1 MPRVWAD
8 KDFDTR
14 VRRHLYVIY
23 LCSWELYVISSRIS
37 FLISK
42 FLCDWYNLAI
52 NKATLHVNESCLIC
66 LIHKRTHLL
75 WVFLLPRSIHS
86 FFYLSEDRVTNK
98 NQIYCYILFD
108 NAPNIAIKKRSK
120 FSTLIKMCYIFFT
133 PVLELPKAFFKI
145 SSIHCMKGDVC
156 TSFRIGFFFVAYK
169 VWSFNIYLFNPFIG
183 NF

>member
-52 NKATLHVNESCLIC
+52 NKVTLHVNESCLIC

-75 WVFLLPRSIHS
+75 WVFYYRGPSILFSIYQRTELQTRIKSTVTYFSTMRQTFNTYQDVLYFFHSCFRITKS
-86 FFYLSEDRVTNK
+86 FFQNFFNSLYERGRLHKFPDR
-98 NQIYCYILFD
+98 
-108 NAPNIAIKKRSK
+108 
-120 FSTLIKMCYIFFT
+120 IFFCCLQSL
-133 PVLELPKAFFKI
+133 V
-145 SSIHCMKGDVC
+145 V
-156 TSFRIGFFFVAYK
+156 
-169 VWSFNIYLFNPFIG
+169 
-183 NF
+183 